1 MLEEHCFMVCRRQPT
16 REEQQK
22 NLAEKWHFH
31 FFFTYPLKQL
41 LFKFIFIKY
50 PQHER
55 FLLQFHPTYD
65 LAAEKWV
72 RKCQWIKGGNTGTEL
87 PRFWPS
93 KSDISMWRECKCNSP
108 SGVHFYL
115 CLSGMLDPAP
125 LNRKVVSKFIQTH
138 LYFFFFNLTKVIR

>member
-16 REEQQK
+16 QEERQK

-41 LFKFIFIKY
+41 FIFIKY

-65 LAAEKWV
+65 LAAQKWV
-72 RKCQWIKGGNTGTEL
+72 RECQWIKGATQVQNCHVSGQAKVTFQCGESANATARAVYIFIFVFQVCWIQ
-87 PRFWPS
+87 PRSAGKWF
-93 KSDISMWRECKCNSP
+93 
-108 SGVHFYL
+108 L
-115 CLSGMLDPAP
+115 
-125 LNRKVVSKFIQTH
+125 KFIQTH